1 MAVKFGNKSIE
12 NASDVDLKEDVLPLK
27 KSTDNTDLPDLKQG
41 LMIAEKVTSKGSA
54 YPFHFGAAIAVVYG
68 KDKKVAASI
77 LTDLSEPEREEG
89 AHLQSTKTV
98 AAMFLRNV
106 SKFRGE
112 IGDEGRYGENE
123 YSIGLVTAKRRQ
135 PVKRANTEEAP
146 SSSRNKKLR
155 TH

>member
-1 MAVKFGNKSIE
+1 MSVKFGNTSIE
-12 NASDVDLKEDVLPLK
+12 NASDVDLKDVLPLK

-41 LMIAEKVTSKGSA
+41 LMIAEKTESEEGA

-77 LTDLSEPEREEG
+77 LTDLSEPKRNPGQRLE
-89 AHLQSTKTV
+89 KTRKV
-98 AAMFLRNV
+98 NAMFIRNI

-112 IGDEGRYGENE
+112 IGDEGHYEENK
-123 YSIGLVTAKRRQ
+123 YSIGLVTAKKRP
-135 PVKRANTEEAP
+135 PVKRANMEEAP